1 MAEPTLYLVFL
12 GGDLAPGRMGEDHE
26 VVVVVADDV
35 KSARAAARKKW
46 TGTSRPHV
54 DAIRPLIATDGYSIQ
69 LVHTGAADALEIDT
83 TFEP

>member
-12 GGDLAPGRMGEDHE
+12 GGDPAPGRLGEDHE
-26 VVVVVADDV
+26 VVVVVADDL

-46 TGTSRPHV
+46 TGVGRAHV
-54 DAIRPLIATDGYSIQ
+54 DAIRPLTVADGYSMS
-69 LVHTGAADALEIDT
+69 LSHTGASDELEIDN

>member
-1 MAEPTLYLVFL
+1 MQFSCLLT
-12 GGDLAPGRMGEDHE
+12 GT
-26 VVVVVADDV
+26 DV

-54 DAIRPLIATDGYSIQ
+54 DAIRPLTATDGYSIQ
-69 LVHTGAADALEIDT
+69 LVHTGAADELEIDT